1 MSAQGEAAGHSLKT
15 AIREAWM
22 PRNEASGKRPKAATP
37 DKAKRKGGARRE
49 SLEKRNELITEYYD
63 YVEQVVSKV
72 MRSMRLPTSLKEE
85 FISAGTLGL
94 IEAAGRY
101 IPDRGLKFK
110 TFAFLRIRGAIIDHI
125 RTACDLSGYAYRRF
139 RVLEIAQQMR
149 EDQLDGRPI
158 TQAANLA
165 AAAHGEEYIEKVA
178 VAFLIAGDA
187 EEDEALSPEQDK
199 IDPEKQLALKQKF
212 KKIRDLIATLP
223 EKERLIIEQ
232 HYFQDRRLVEVADQF
247 SGLSKSWVS
256 RLHDRALLLLREK
269 IVESNEELAA

>member
-1 MSAQGEAAGHSLKT
+1 MSAKGEAAGYSLKT

-22 PRNEASGKRPKAATP
+22 PQEEAIGKRPKVATS

-63 YVEQVVSKV
+63 YVDQVVSKV
-72 MRSMRLPTSLKEE
+72 MRSMRLPPSLKEE
-85 FISAGTLGL
+85 FLSAGTLGL

-101 IPDRGLKFK
+101 QADRGLKFK

-139 RVLEIAQQMR
+139 RVLEMAQQMR
-149 EDQLDGRPI
+149 EDELDGRPV
-158 TQAANLA
+158 TQAASLA
-165 AAAHGEEYIEKVA
+165 AAAHGVEFLEKIA
-178 VAFLIAGDA
+178 VAFLVAGDT
-187 EEDEALSPEQDK
+187 EEDEAQSPDQEK
-199 IDPEKQLALKQKF
+199 VDPERQLLFKQKS
-212 KKIRDLIATLP
+212 KKIRALVATLP

-232 HYFQDRRLVEVADQF
+232 HYFQDRKLVDVAAQF

-256 RLHDRALLLLREK
+256 RLHDRALILLRDK
-269 IVESNEELAA
+269 IAESKEDLAA